1 MRRRLIVTA
10 DDFGMAPEVNE
21 AVEAAHR
28 DGVLTGASL
37 LITGAAAPAAVALA
51 KRTPTLEVGLHLAMV
66 AAPPA
71 ADPADIPDLLAA
83 DGSGLGQRPI
93 VTGARAAMSRRVR
106 AQVRREL
113 VAQFEAFRRAGLR
126 PSHVD
131 GHWHGHQHPDIVRLI
146 VELAPEYGVRTVRW
160 PREPV
165 LASARAARGEV
176 FVGRAIDAALHA
188 PILRAMRARLRRAG
202 IATNDWFY
210 GKTDGGRLTADRLG
224 RIVSRLSPGVSE
236 IGLHPASRRW
246 TGPHAPPADWRM
258 TEELEALTSPALR
271 DTISRHG
278 VRLVCFSDLAA

>member
-51 KRTPTLEVGLHLAMV
+51 KRTPSLEVGLHLAMV

-126 PSHVD
+126 PQPCGRPLAWPPTSRHRA
-131 GHWHGHQHPDIVRLI
+131 PDCR
-146 VELAPEYGVRTVRW
+146 
-160 PREPV
+160 
-165 LASARAARGEV
+165 ARARIRRPH
-176 FVGRAIDAALHA
+176 RALAA
-188 PILRAMRARLRRAG
+188 RARPGLCPGCAGRGLRRTRHRRRPAR
-202 IATNDWFY
+202 A
-210 GKTDGGRLTADRLG
+210 
-224 RIVSRLSPGVSE
+224 
-236 IGLHPASRRW
+236 HPAGDARAPAPRR
-246 TGPHAPPADWRM
+246 H
-258 TEELEALTSPALR
+258 
-271 DTISRHG
+271 RHQ
-278 VRLVCFSDLAA
+278 RLVLWQDRRRQADPPIAWAGSSRACRRE